1 MKENRMVI
9 NSRSKYLLS
18 PNALAQIGFMVKG
31 LFIILVLAG
40 LVFLPKAVHANN
52 EEAQETP
59 QTFILEIRYQNPAA
73 GQVAL
78 VWGVNGWQS
87 LPEESRPAG
96 TELRNGTMYT
106 PMTLEGDRFVIRI
119 PLPAWTTVDYGF
131 LTTQDKDGNT
141 VNTWEANGDTD
152 FQTVTAET
160 DTLVDIQTALSP
172 AGISEAGEAP
182 VDQLANLDIQY
193 TSPTS
198 GEVSLVWGVNGWTL
212 IAEGDRPA
220 GTVVEGNVMHTPM
233 LKEDGIFVTR
243 VHVAPGT
250 VVDFGFLTTKDG
262 RGEPVEAWEA
272 NGADDFHITVNADT
286 AHKVQSQLTLATRRD
301 LPSILIVGL
310 YVLIGLLV
318 ILIVGFIFRRKSE

>member
-1 MKENRMVI
+1 MKEKNIVI
-9 NSRSKYLLS
+9 SSHSRHSLF
-18 PNALAQIGFMVKG
+18 PHALARVSFVAKG
-31 LFIILVLAG
+31 LFLIFVLVGIA
-40 LVFLPKAVHANN
+40 FLPKAVQANSG
-52 EEAQETP
+52 ETQETP
-59 QTFILEIRYQNPAA
+59 QTSILEIRYQNPAA

-87 LPEESRPAG
+87 LPEESRPTG
-96 TELRNGTMYT
+96 TELRNGNMYT
-106 PMTLEGDRFVIRI
+106 PMTLEGDWFVIRI
-119 PLPAWTTVDYGF
+119 PLPAWTSVDYGF
-131 LTTQDKDGNT
+131 LTTQDKEGNT
-141 VNTWEANGDTD
+141 VNIWEANGDTD

-198 GEVSLVWGVNGWTL
+198 GEVSLVCGVNGWTL
-212 IAEGDRPA
+212 AAEGARPA

-233 LKEDGIFVTR
+233 LKKDGVFVTQ

-262 RGEPVEAWEA
+262 RGKPVEAWEA
-272 NGADDFHITVNADT
+272 NGTDDFHVTVNADT
-286 AHKVQSQLTLATRRD
+286 AQKVQSQLTLATGRD
-301 LPSILIVGL
+301 LPSILIVAL
-310 YVLIGLLV
+310 YILIGLLV
-318 ILIVGFIFRRKSE
+318 ILIVGFIFRRKSA